1 MLKIWNEEIVGNK
14 HFPKN
19 LKLAEISPI
28 FKKGDKTVA
37 KNYRPIS
44 VLSCLSKLFERILQT
59 QLLKHIEKYLS
70 PFLCGY
76 RKGFSAQFALISLI
90 EHWKKILDKN
100 GFAGAV
106 LMDLSKAFDT
116 IDHNLL
122 LAKLNAYGLGK
133 DALLLIES
141 YLSDRWQK
149 VKVNSTFSSWTELTK
164 GVPQGSVLG
173 PLLFNIYLNDLFFE
187 LDDSVCNFADDT
199 TSFVCD
205 KSLEVVLH
213 KLESNADNAIQWF
226 QKNHMKMNPD
236 KCNLLI
242 AGHKWE
248 HVWATVGDTKIWEN
262 DRVKLLG
269 VTIDNK
275 LRFDTHLSEVCRKAE
290 NKLSALTRIFRF
302 LSFDKRRLLV
312 KAFFESQF
320 KYCSL
325 AWMFCSRT
333 TNNKINSLHKRALR
347 LIYEDYNAT
356 FEELLEID
364 GSFSVHHFNI
374 QTLLIEIYKFCNGLS
389 IQIFCD
395 LFQIKNNRYCLRS
408 NSDLQRTNVQS
419 VYNGENSLSSY
430 APKMWDL
437 VPMEIKSSASL
448 EIFIRKIRHWKP
460 QCCPCRLC
468 KVFIPNLGFI

>member
-1 MLKIWNEEIVGNK
+1 MKIWNEEIVGNK
-14 HFPKN
+14 NFPKN

-44 VLSCLSKLFERILQT
+44 VLPCLSKLFERILQT

-70 PFLCGY
+70 PFMCGY

-90 EHWKKILDKN
+90 EHCKKILDKN

-116 IDHNLL
+116 IDHKLL
-122 LAKLNAYGLGK
+122 LAKLNVYGLGK
-133 DALLLIES
+133 NALLLIES

-205 KSLEVVLH
+205 KSLEAVLH
-213 KLESNADNAIQWF
+213 KLENNTDNAIQWF
-226 QKNHMKMNPD
+226 QNNQMKMNPD

-248 HVWATVGDTKIWEN
+248 HAWATVGDTKIWEN

-325 AWMFCSRT
+325 VWMFCSRT
-333 TNNKINSLHKRALR
+333 ANNKINSLHKRALR

-389 IQIFCD
+389 IQIFRD
-395 LFQIKNNRYCLRS
+395 LFQIRNNRYCLRS
-408 NSDLQRTNVQS
+408 NSYLQRTNVQS
-419 VYNGENSLSSY
+419 VYNGENSLSNY

-437 VPMEIKSSASL
+437 VPMEIKNSASL

-460 QCCPCRLC
+460 QCCPCQLC
-468 KVFIPNLGFI
+468 KFLYQT

>member
-1 MLKIWNEEIVGNK
+1 M
-14 HFPKN
+14 
-19 LKLAEISPI
+19 
-28 FKKGDKTVA
+28 
-37 KNYRPIS
+37 
-44 VLSCLSKLFERILQT
+44 
-59 QLLKHIEKYLS
+59 
-70 PFLCGY
+70 
-76 RKGFSAQFALISLI
+76 
-90 EHWKKILDKN
+90 
-100 GFAGAV
+100 
-106 LMDLSKAFDT
+106 
-116 IDHNLL
+116 
-122 LAKLNAYGLGK
+122 
-133 DALLLIES
+133 
-141 YLSDRWQK
+141 
-149 VKVNSTFSSWTELTK
+149 
-164 GVPQGSVLG
+164 
-173 PLLFNIYLNDLFFE
+173 
-187 LDDSVCNFADDT
+187 
-199 TSFVCD
+199 
-205 KSLEVVLH
+205 
-213 KLESNADNAIQWF
+213 
-226 QKNHMKMNPD
+226 
-236 KCNLLI
+236 
-242 AGHKWE
+242 E

-275 LRFDTHLSEVCRKAE
+275 LRFDTHLSEICQKAE

-325 AWMFCSRT
+325 AWLFCSRT

-374 QTLLIEIYKFCNGLS
+374 QTLLIEIYKFCKGLS